1 MLLTA
6 SASLPPITLCRGQET
21 TIFSF
26 VTNRGKTACL
36 CEGAK
41 QAYLTYRFGTA
52 AKVDLQYPAVLD
64 RGSWKKF
71 TYAFYYR
78 GGGTD
83 NAGVDNNQVS
93 FSNSGVKYRL
103 YQEYSAEE
111 EAKSGNGD
119 DVGIEVTIKGSA
131 TLIGSKGGTVF
142 GTILGFRDNN
152 KIGKG
157 ELE

>member
-1 MLLTA
+1 V
-6 SASLPPITLCRGQET
+6 
-21 TIFSF
+21 FSF
-26 VTNRGKTACL
+26 VTGRGKIACL
-36 CEGAK
+36 CEGPK

-78 GGGTD
+78 GGGVD

-93 FSNSGVKYRL
+93 FSNGGVRYRL
-103 YQEYSAEE
+103 YQDYSAEE
-111 EAKSGNGD
+111 EAKNGD
-119 DVGIEVTIKGSA
+119 GEDVGIEVTVKGKTSR
-131 TLIGSKGGTVF
+131 IGAKGGTVF
-142 GTILGFRDNN
+142 GNILGFRDNN